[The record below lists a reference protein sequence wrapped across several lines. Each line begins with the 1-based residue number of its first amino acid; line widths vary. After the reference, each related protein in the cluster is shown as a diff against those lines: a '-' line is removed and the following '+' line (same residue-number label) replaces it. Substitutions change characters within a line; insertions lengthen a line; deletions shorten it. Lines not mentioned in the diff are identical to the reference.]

1 MSRVGKEKISLK
13 GLKKYSIENGYFVVE
28 GNLGTNKVLLPNFL
42 NLNIDEETKVMTV
55 EVKNKASKVIH
66 HIAMNGTIVRLIKNA
81 ITGVTSGFSKVFLFK
96 GLGYK
101 YLLNGKDLTMQLG
114 YSHPVY
120 SKIPD
125 IITPIAEKPERL
137 KLTSISKEFLGLYAH
152 KLKTFRKWN
161 PYSGKGIIEEGEI
174 PKKKEVV
181 KAKK

>member
-13 GLKKYSIENGYFVVE
+13 GLKKYSMENNYFTAE
-28 GNLGTNKVLLPNFL
+28 GNLGVNKVLIPDFL
-42 NLNIDEETKVMTV
+42 LININEELKILVV
-55 EVKNKASKVIH
+55 EIKNKEEKTIH
-66 HIAMNGTIVRLIKNA
+66 HVAMNGTIVRLIKNA
-81 ITGVTSGFSKVFLFK
+81 IIGVTTGFSKIFLFK

-101 YLLNGKDLTMQLG
+101 YVLNGKDLTMQLG

-125 IITPIAEKPERL
+125 NITPTAEKPERL
-137 KLTSISKEFLGLYAH
+137 KLTCTSKEILGLYAH
-152 KLKTFRKWN
+152 KLKTYRKWN
-161 PYSGKGIIEEGEI
+161 PYSGKGIMEEGEI

>member
-1 MSRVGKEKISLK
+1 MSRVGKEKINLK
-13 GLKKYSIENGYFVVE
+13 GLKKYTIENKHFVVE
-28 GNLGTNKVLLPNFL
+28 GNLGTNKVLIPDFL
-42 NLNIDEETKVMTV
+42 KLNINEETKVMTI
-55 EVKNKASKVIH
+55 EVSKENKITH
-66 HIAMNGTIVRLIKNA
+66 HIAMNGTIVRLVKNA
-81 ITGVTSGFSKVFLFK
+81 ITGVTTGFSKTFLFK

-101 YLLNGKDLTMQLG
+101 YVLNGKDLTMQLG

-125 IITPIAEKPERL
+125 NITPTAEKPERL

-161 PYSGKGIIEEGEI
+161 PYSGKGIIEEGDT

>member
-1 MSRVGKEKISLK
+1 MSRVGKEKINLK
-13 GLKKYSIENGYFVVE
+13 GLKKYSIENKYFIVE
-28 GNLGTNKVLLPNFL
+28 GNLGINQVLIPDFL
-42 NLNIDEETKVMTV
+42 KLNINEETKIMTV
-55 EVKNKASKVIH
+55 EVANKEDKVIH

-81 ITGVTSGFSKVFLFK
+81 VTGVTTGFSKIFLFK

-101 YLLNGKDLTMQLG
+101 YLLNGKNLTMQLG

-125 IITPIAEKPERL
+125 NITPIAEKPERL
-137 KLTSISKEFLGLYAH
+137 KLTCTSKEFLGLYAH
-152 KLKTFRKWN
+152 KLKTYRKWN
-161 PYSGKGIIEEGEI
+161 PYSGKGIIEEGET

>member
-1 MSRVGKEKISLK
+1 MSRVGKEKINLK
-13 GLKKYSIENGYFVVE
+13 GLKKYSTENKYFVVE
-28 GNLGTNKVLLPNFL
+28 GNLGVNKVLIPDFL
-42 NLNIDEETKVMTV
+42 KLNINEETKIMTIEVSV
-55 EVKNKASKVIH
+55 ENKLTH
-66 HIAMNGTIVRLIKNA
+66 HIAMNGTIVRLVKNA
-81 ITGVTSGFSKVFLFK
+81 ITGVSTGFSKTFLFK

-101 YLLNGKDLTMQLG
+101 YALNGKDLTMQLG

-125 IITPIAEKPERL
+125 NITPIAEKPERL
-137 KLTSISKEFLGLYAH
+137 KLTSTSKEFLGLYAH

-161 PYSGKGIIEEGEI
+161 PYSGKGIIEEGDT